1 MKPRR
6 VAILGGTFDPIHLG
20 HLVAAQYAFHHL
32 QADRLVLVPS
42 ASPVHRPRHRP
53 ADPKHRLRMCQLAA
67 LSLPPFTV
75 SDAEVARDEP
85 SFTVIT
91 LQRLAATFAPGTTLF
106 LLVGEDN
113 VPLLHT
119 WKDYREILRLSS
131 LVPMPRPVDPRADLG
146 PLRDAVG
153 PDAVDAI
160 LARRVPAPLVPLS
173 STDLRA
179 RIRSGASVAGLV
191 PASVAAYIAANGLYA
206 ATATGA

>member
-1 MKPRR
+1 MEPER

-20 HLVAAQYAFHHL
+20 HLIAAQYAFHHL
-32 QADRLVLVPS
+32 RADRLVLVPS
-42 ASPVHRPRHRP
+42 GAPVHRPRHRP
-53 ADPKHRLRMCQLAA
+53 ADAQHRLRMCELAVR
-67 LSLPPFTV
+67 SLPPFTV
-75 SDAEVARDEP
+75 SDAEVARAEP

-91 LQRLAATFAPGTTLF
+91 LRRLAATFAPDTTLF

-131 LVPMPRPVDPRADLG
+131 IVPMPRPVDRRADIG
-146 PLRDAVG
+146 PLCDAVG
-153 PDAVDAI
+153 PATVDAI
-160 LARRVPAPLVPLS
+160 LARRVAAPLVPLS

-191 PASVAAYIAANGLYA
+191 PSSVAAYIAANALYA
-206 ATATGA
+206 AKPAAR

>member
-20 HLVAAQYAFHHL
+20 HLIAAQYAFHHL

-42 ASPVHRPRHRP
+42 AAPVHRPRHRP
-53 ADPKHRLRMCQLAA
+53 AEPEHRLRMCQLAVRP
-67 LSLPPFTV
+67 LPPFTV

-91 LQRLAATFAPGTTLF
+91 LQRLAAALPRGTTLF

-119 WKDYREILRLSS
+119 WRDYREILRLSS
-131 LVPMPRPVDPRADLG
+131 VVPMPRRVDRCGDLG
-146 PLRDAVG
+146 PFRDAVG
-153 PDAVDAI
+153 AVAVDAI

-173 STDLRA
+173 STELRA

-206 ATATGA
+206 PTPAGM